1 MKGLIIKD
9 ILNLKNYGRSILF
22 IIGFYGIFAYTIND
36 AGFLGGMI
44 VLLMTMMSVSSF
56 SYDDL
61 AKWDKY
67 ALSLPISRKDM
78 VISKYLLSIIFIV
91 LGAVL
96 SFVIVFVISNIKNS
110 VNLWELLLGTYSSSA
125 VAIIFISV
133 LMPLLY
139 KFGVEK
145 SRVMIIAVFAIP
157 TLLVVLLSK
166 LEIAKPSEEQLML
179 LLKMSPIIVIAVMM
193 VSLFISYN
201 IYRKKDM

>member
-9 ILNLKNYGRSILF
+9 ILNLKNYGRSILL
-22 IIGFYGIFAYTIND
+22 IVAFYGIFAYTIND

-44 VLLMTMMSVSSF
+44 VLLMTMMSISSF

-78 VISKYLLSIIFIV
+78 VMSKYLLSIIFIV

-96 SFVIVFVISNIKNS
+96 SFVIVFAMSNIKNS
-110 VNLWELLLGTYSSSA
+110 VNLWELLLQTYSLSA

-145 SRVMIIAVFAIP
+145 SRIMIMAVFAIP
-157 TLLVVLLSK
+157 TLLLVLLSK
-166 LEIAKPSEEQLML
+166 LGIAKPSEEQLMF

-193 VSLFISYN
+193 VSAFISYN
-201 IYRKKDM
+201 IYKKKDM

>member
-9 ILNLKNYGRSILF
+9 ILNLKNYGRSILL
-22 IIGFYGIFAYTIND
+22 IVAFYGVFSYVTND

-78 VISKYLLSIIFIV
+78 VMSKYLLSIIFIAF
-91 LGAVL
+91 GTVL
-96 SFVIVFVISNIKNS
+96 SFVIVFAMSNIKNS
-110 VNLWELLLGTYSSSA
+110 VNLWELILQTYSLSA

-145 SRVMIIAVFAIP
+145 SRIMIMAVFAIP

-166 LEIAKPSEEQLML
+166 LGIAKPSEDQLMF
-179 LLKMSPIIVIAVMM
+179 LLKISPIILIAVVM
-193 VSLFISYN
+193 VSVFISYN
-201 IYRKKDM
+201 IYKKKDM

>member
-9 ILNLKNYGRSILF
+9 ILNIKNYVRSILL
-22 IIGFYGIFAYTIND
+22 IIGFYGIFAFTIND
-36 AGFLGGMI
+36 AGFIGGMI
-44 VLLMTMMSVSSF
+44 VLLMTMISVSSF

-157 TLLVVLLSK
+157 TFLVVLLNK
-166 LEIAKPSEEQLML
+166 LGVSKPSEDQLML

-201 IYRKKDM
+201 IYKKKDM

>member
-9 ILNLKNYGRSILF
+9 ILNLKNYGRSILL
-22 IIGFYGIFAYTIND
+22 IVAFYGIFAYTIND

-44 VLLMTMMSVSSF
+44 VLLMTMMSISSF

-78 VISKYLLSIIFIV
+78 VMSKYLLSIIFIV
-91 LGAVL
+91 LGAAL
-96 SFVIVFVISNIKNS
+96 SFVIVFVISNIKSS
-110 VNLWELLLGTYSSSA
+110 VNLWELLLQTYSSSA

-145 SRVMIIAVFAIP
+145 SRIMIMAVFAIP
-157 TLLVVLLSK
+157 TLLLVLLSK
-166 LEIAKPSEEQLML
+166 LGIAKPSEDQLMF

-193 VSLFISYN
+193 VSAFISYN
-201 IYRKKDM
+201 IYKKKDM

>member
-9 ILNLKNYGRSILF
+9 ILNLKNYGRSILL
-22 IIGFYGIFAYTIND
+22 IVAFYGIFAYTIND

-44 VLLMTMMSVSSF
+44 VLLMTMMSISSF

-78 VISKYLLSIIFIV
+78 VMSKYLLSIIFIV
-91 LGAVL
+91 LGAAL
-96 SFVIVFVISNIKNS
+96 SFVIVFAMSNIKNS
-110 VNLWELLLGTYSSSA
+110 VNLRELLLQTYSLSA

-145 SRVMIIAVFAIP
+145 SRIMIMAVFAIP
-157 TLLVVLLSK
+157 TLLLVLLSK
-166 LEIAKPSEEQLML
+166 LGIAKPSEDQLMF

-193 VSLFISYN
+193 ISAFISYN
-201 IYRKKDM
+201 IYKKKDM

>member
-9 ILNLKNYGRSILF
+9 ILNLKNYGRSILV
-22 IIGFYGIFAYTIND
+22 IIAFYGIFAYTIND

-44 VLLMTMMSVSSF
+44 VLLMTMMSISSF

-78 VISKYLLSIIFIV
+78 VMSKYLLSIIFIV
-91 LGAVL
+91 LGAAL
-96 SFVIVFVISNIKNS
+96 SFVIVFAMSNIKNS
-110 VNLWELLLGTYSSSA
+110 VNLWELLLQTYSVSA

-145 SRVMIIAVFAIP
+145 SRIMIMAVFAIP

-166 LEIAKPSEEQLML
+166 LGIAKPSEDQLMF

-193 VSLFISYN
+193 VSVFISYN
-201 IYRKKDM
+201 IYKKKDM